1 MKADMKMFKAK
12 LSELMSMC
20 GDDCEDEAGEEG
32 EYSNSSVEPQDG
44 QPKATAD
51 IDNGG
56 QESLMCAG
64 EKEGAP
70 FKDVAPPEGNKK
82 KKLDVIAASMKRKF
96 GK

>member
-1 MKADMKMFKAK
+1 MKTDMKMFKAK

-20 GDDCEDEAGEEG
+20 GEDCEDEAGEG
-32 EYSNSSVEPQDG
+32 EYSNSNVEPQDG

-51 IDNGG
+51 INDGG
-56 QESLMCAG
+56 QDTLEAAG
-64 EKEGAP
+64 TDEDTFFKGAGN
-70 FKDVAPPEGNKK
+70 PEGSKK

>member
-1 MKADMKMFKAK
+1 MKTDMKMFKAK

-20 GDDCEDEAGEEG
+20 GDDCDDEGMTEK
-32 EYSNSSVEPQDG
+32 VEPQDG

-51 IDNGG
+51 INDGG
-56 QESLMCAG
+56 QETLESAG
-64 EKEGAP
+64 TDEDTFFKGAGN
-70 FKDVAPPEGNKK
+70 PEGSKK

>member
-20 GDDCEDEAGEEG
+20 GEDCEDEAGEG
-32 EYSNSSVEPQDG
+32 EYSNSNVEPQDG

-56 QESLMCAG
+56 QEYLESTA